1 MIFQPVGPDTRKIV
15 VATNICETSLTVDG
29 IVYVID
35 PGYAK
40 QKKFDPTSG
49 IDSLTI
55 TPVSK
60 VAAVS
65 LSLSLSLSHTH
76 THIHTYV
83 SILKVL
89 ITLITLLIII

>member
-65 LSLSLSLSHTH
+65 LSLSLTHTH
-76 THIHTYV
+76 THTYV
-83 SILKVL
+83 SILKLL